1 MPHNGEALVAAKWP
15 QYDTALEFSSE
26 ETEFE
31 KIMAVIRAVR
41 NRRAEMNVP
50 ASKKTNV
57 QIASSSADTFKAGEA
72 YICRLAF
79 ASAVEVGD
87 SFNAEGAVRVVTDAA
102 TVYIPMKELVDAEK
116 ELARLNKEL
125 EAANKAIGLMGGSF
139 ERMENYDLSDTDL
152 NHNVVIIKKISH
164 TPTKYPRSAPKPAK
178 EPLY

>member
-1 MPHNGEALVAAKWP
+1 MPHNGEALVAARWP

-57 QIASSSADTFKAGEA
+57 QIASSSADTFRAGEA

-125 EAANKAIGLMGGSF
+125 EAANKDREFIEKKLSNESF
-139 ERMENYDLSDTDL
+139 VSKAPA
-152 NHNVVIIKKISH
+152 NVVDQQRQNLQKVLEKIKNLNDSIAEMEELK
-164 TPTKYPRSAPKPAK
+164 
-178 EPLY
+178 

>member
-1 MPHNGEALVAAKWP
+1 MPHNGEALVAARWP

-125 EAANKAIGLMGGSF
+125 EAANKDREFIEKKLSNESF
-139 ERMENYDLSDTDL
+139 VSKAPA
-152 NHNVVIIKKISH
+152 NVVDQQRQNLQKVLEKIKNLNDSIAEMEKL
-164 TPTKYPRSAPKPAK
+164 K
-178 EPLY
+178 